1 LNFFVKKFW
10 NKKEWSLLSF

>member
-1 LNFFVKKFW
+1 VKKFW